1 MTCDLGALRAYLDD
15 EDLPAEHAA
24 MAAHLA
30 GCAPCRDELESLRQ
44 QSLLIDSLLPE
55 LEPSERIVPEPEAAL
70 AQFRRS
76 QAEIGTA
83 GLYQQLRGWV
93 NMIGTSFSANWR
105 RRAFVG
111 ASALAVLLVL
121 FSFAPVRQAA
131 ADFLGIFRV
140 RKFAVIPIDPR
151 GATTRRPDALAGR
164 RAVRRQD
171 RVRAGEGGRSAASRS
186 PRWRAIGAHP
196 RLPAAR

>member
-24 MAAHLA
+24 MVAHLA

-44 QSLLIDSLLPE
+44 QSLLVDSLLPK
-55 LEPSERIVPEPEAAL
+55 LESSEQIVPEPEAAL

-76 QAEIGTA
+76 QAETGTA

-105 RRAFVG
+105 RALIG
-111 ASALAVLLVL
+111 ASALAVLSCSAL
-121 FSFAPVRQAA
+121 
-131 ADFLGIFRV
+131 
-140 RKFAVIPIDPR
+140 
-151 GATTRRPDALAGR
+151 RPLHGR
-164 RAVRRQD
+164 HSRYLSRAQVRRD
-171 RVRAGEGGRSAASRS
+171 PHDPSRRNVRLLNQYGETVFGEPTILRR
-186 PRWRAIGAHP
+186 R
-196 RLPAAR
+196 